1 MCPSVISVVAGL
13 VLLSNCTLGLCADA
27 APNPIKQGEQIFRD
41 QCASCHGSSAIN
53 VGPVPD
59 LRRSKPETIAALDP
73 IVLGGVL
80 SAGGMPS
87 FAKVLSRADVAALQ
101 AYLTERARLLQQ

>member
-1 MCPSVISVVAGL
+1 MRPSVISFVAGL
-13 VLLSNCTLGLCADA
+13 VLLLHRTLGLCAAA
-27 APNPIKQGEQIFRD
+27 APDPIKHGEQIFRA

-59 LRRSKPETIAALDP
+59 LRRSKPETLAALEP

-80 SAGGMPS
+80 STGGMPS
-87 FAKVLSRADVAALQ
+87 FVKVLSRADVAALQ
-101 AYLTERARLLQQ
+101 AYLSERARLLQQ